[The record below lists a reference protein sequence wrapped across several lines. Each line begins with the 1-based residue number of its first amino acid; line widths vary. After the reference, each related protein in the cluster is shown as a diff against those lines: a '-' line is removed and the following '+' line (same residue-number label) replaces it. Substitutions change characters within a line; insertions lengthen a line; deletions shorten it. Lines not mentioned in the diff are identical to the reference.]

1 MAADTP
7 VEYIKH
13 HLTNLTYGKL
23 PEGYE
28 RADGSVVQEATWTFA
43 RTGQEAADMGFMALH
58 VDTLGWSIAMGILF
72 LGLFRFVANRVT
84 DGAPSGLQNLVEMT
98 FEFVQGIVRD
108 VFHGKNPLIAPL
120 ALTIFVWILLMN
132 ILKLIPIDYIPSIA
146 HAMGLEYFKIV
157 PTTDPNGTFGI
168 SIGVFL
174 LILFYSFKVKGVGG
188 FTKELAFNPFNH
200 WIMVPFNLLLEIL
213 ALIIKPISL
222 ALRLFGN
229 MYAGEVV
236 FILIALLPLWVQWT
250 LNVPWAIFHILV
262 IPLQAF
268 IFMVLTVVYL
278 SSAHE
283 DHGHAELTP

>member
-188 FTKELAFNPFNH
+188 FSKELAFNPFNH
-200 WIMVPFNLLLEIL
+200 WIMIPFNLLLEIL

-268 IFMVLTVVYL
+268 IFTVLTVVYL
-278 SSAHE
+278 SAAHE
-283 DHGHAELTP
+283 DH

>member
-28 RADGSVVQEATWTFA
+28 RADGSVVQEASWTFA

-268 IFMVLTVVYL
+268 IFTVLTVVYL
-278 SSAHE
+278 SAAHE
-283 DHGHAELTP
+283 DH

>member
-13 HLTNLTYGKL
+13 HLQNLTYGKL

-28 RADGSVVQEATWTFA
+28 RADGTLVDEATWTFA
-43 RTGQEAADMGFMALH
+43 RTAQEASDMGFMAFH
-58 VDTLGWSIAMGILF
+58 VDTLGWSLFMGILF
-72 LGLFRFVANRVT
+72 LGLFRFAAKRATTGVPT
-84 DGAPSGLQNLVEMT
+84 GLQNVVEMT
-98 FEFVQGIVRD
+98 VEFIQGVVRD
-108 VFHGKNPLIAPL
+108 GFHARNPLIAPL

-132 ILKLIPIDYIPSIA
+132 CLKLIPVDYIPSIA

-174 LILFYSFKVKGVGG
+174 LIIFYSLKVKGIGG
-188 FTKELAFNPFNH
+188 FTKELSMQPFNH
-200 WIMVPFNLLLEIL
+200 WSLIPFNLFLEIL
-213 ALIIKPISL
+213 VLIVKPISL

-236 FILIALLPLWVQWT
+236 FILIALLPLWIQWT

-262 IPLQAF
+262 VVLQAF
-268 IFMVLTVVYL
+268 IFTTLTVVYL
-278 SSAHE
+278 SAAHE
-283 DHGHAELTP
+283 DH